1 MKSELGVSEQPD
13 TAEKCKTKVKGWLIG
28 RDHGKSTF
36 DDNLVKS
43 MTISSMNICLY
54 SPKT

>member
-13 TAEKCKTKVKGWLIG
+13 TAEKSKTKLKGWLIG

-36 DDNLVKS
+36 DDNLVKC

>member
-13 TAEKCKTKVKGWLIG
+13 TAEKSKTKVKGWLIG

-36 DDNLVKS
+36 DDNLVKC
-43 MTISSMNICLY
+43 MTISAMNICLY